1 MWPTLLYAALAIAI
15 CGWIFTSFRQ
25 RRKVH
30 ALERS
35 KEEIQVEE
43 TLVFD
48 FLHGLGEAFRETIK
62 PHDLHRLIVEGAT
75 RILDAHGGAL
85 YLTDRSGNKLVPVF
99 LSKGC
104 PPLVPVP
111 GHILH
116 QAATTPAALEGFLRM
131 HSVPPSEGLI
141 GTETIKPHDLHR
153 LIVEGATRILDA
165 HGGALYLTDRS
176 GNKLVPVFLS
186 KGCPPLV
193 PVPGHILHQAAT
205 APAALEGFLRMHSV
219 PPGEGLIGT
228 VWQTTQ
234 PVSLADV
241 RDVPELARLR
251 ETPLGT
257 ASLMAT
263 ALLYGKQNMGVL
275 AVGNGPMGA
284 PFTPSDFVVF
294 KSIAEQ
300 SAFALYNA
308 IIYSEANEK
317 KRLDHDLEIARDIQ
331 RILLPEK
338 SPAVPGFEI
347 AGINIP
353 ARQVSGDY
361 FDYIRVDEHRL
372 GVAIADVSGKGVPAS
387 LIMAI
392 CRSVLRSQAPQ
403 NPSPAEVLKAVNRQ
417 LYPDIKEDMF
427 ISMAYLVVDH
437 SVGSITLARAGHDAP
452 LLYRRAQ
459 QTVELIKPPGMVVG
473 IDSGSVFDRIT
484 NDFAIRLEQDD
495 CLVLY
500 TDGVTEALDAEGF
513 EFGIDRMIQSVRA
526 SAAHGASAI
535 ITRLIDD
542 VRNFVGAHPQNDDI
556 TLITI
561 RKHEKDQP

>member
-1 MWPTLLYAALAIAI
+1 MWPTLLYALLAIAI
-15 CGWIFTSFRQ
+15 CGWVFTTFRQ

-75 RILDAHGGAL
+75 RILDANGGAL
-85 YLTDRSGNKLVPVF
+85 YLTDRSGNKLVPMF

-131 HSVPPSEGLI
+131 HSVPPGEGLI
-141 GTETIKPHDLHR
+141 G
-153 LIVEGATRILDA
+153 
-165 HGGALYLTDRS
+165 
-176 GNKLVPVFLS
+176 
-186 KGCPPLV
+186 
-193 PVPGHILHQAAT
+193 
-205 APAALEGFLRMHSV
+205 RMHSV
-219 PPGEGLIGT
+219 PPGEGLIGA
-228 VWQTTQ
+228 VWQTAQ
-234 PVSLADV
+234 PVSLTDV

-338 SPAVPGFEI
+338 SPNIPGFEI
-347 AGINIP
+347 AGLNIP

-372 GVAIADVSGKGVPAS
+372 GLAIADVSGKGVPAS

-437 SVGSITLARAGHDAP
+437 AIGSVMLARAGHDAP

-484 NDFAIRLEQDD
+484 NDFAIPLDQGD

-513 EFGIDRMIQSVRA
+513 EFGIDRMIQSARA

-542 VRNFVGAHPQNDDI
+542 LRNFVGAQPQNDDI